1 MIALLGRIMGSSEA
15 DVNYSDYSI
24 SGCDLTIDINWWFNR
39 ELKFLCLHDYFP
51 EFFVSLGNYEYN
63 FNNPETFDNGLFQK
77 KIEEL
82 LPLKFAVV
90 PLVQLAGYK
99 EVAIQNGDGFEGY
112 LKTAVDMGLFKNT
125 QFETYENQISDYQDS
140 FSTQA
145 DIIVMIDNALNMQ
158 MYNESYNGYKHYR
171 NYGLDAPVLKEA
183 TIELKVGEK
192 PYFSWYGVENAD
204 YYTIWDWTRNRVYD
218 NVRNTYI
225 DDFAPYTEPG
235 TYAIGIYARS
245 DEKGKY
251 PQGTPINF
259 NVVVAPAEGSFSPTP
274 QQEQIAAS
282 INGSNI
288 DFDVPPQIINDRT
301 MVPVRAIFE
310 ALGARVSW
318 DENTQTV
325 TAKSDRYWVSLK
337 IGSNTMEHI
346 NYKETTQTSFY
357 TLDSPAVIID
367 GRTLVPARAVA
378 EAFGCSVEWDANTKT
393 VVINGYVGGPD
404 FE

>member
-1 MIALLGRIMGSSEA
+1 MSE
-15 DVNYSDYSI
+15 
-24 SGCDLTIDINWWFNR
+24 
-39 ELKFLCLHDYFP
+39 
-51 EFFVSLGNYEYN
+51 
-63 FNNPETFDNGLFQK
+63 
-77 KIEEL
+77 
-82 LPLKFAVV
+82 
-90 PLVQLAGYK
+90 
-99 EVAIQNGDGFEGY
+99 
-112 LKTAVDMGLFKNT
+112 
-125 QFETYENQISDYQDS
+125 
-140 FSTQA
+140 
-145 DIIVMIDNALNMQ
+145 
-158 MYNESYNGYKHYR
+158 
-171 NYGLDAPVLKEA
+171 
-183 TIELKVGEK
+183 
-192 PYFSWYGVENAD
+192 
-204 YYTIWDWTRNRVYD
+204 
-218 NVRNTYI
+218 
-225 DDFAPYTEPG
+225 
-235 TYAIGIYARS
+235 
-245 DEKGKY
+245 
-251 PQGTPINF
+251 
-259 NVVVAPAEGSFSPTP
+259 SFSPTP